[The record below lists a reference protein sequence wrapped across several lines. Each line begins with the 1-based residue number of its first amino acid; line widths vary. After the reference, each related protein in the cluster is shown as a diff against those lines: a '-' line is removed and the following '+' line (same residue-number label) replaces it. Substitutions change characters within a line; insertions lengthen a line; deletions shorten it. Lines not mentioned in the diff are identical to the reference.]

1 MTFYRK
7 GKKITKKE
15 AIEWLGKEKFE
26 SRVEEA
32 KRAHMEDP
40 YEEQSWMD
48 GFLIEF

>member
-1 MTFYRK
+1 MTFYRNA
-7 GKKITKKE
+7 KKITKKE

-26 SRVEEA
+26 NRVREA
-32 KRAHMEDP
+32 TEAHAADP